1 MVYVNAKNYFCDSVI
16 NNTDK
21 VLSVLIKYHGLSII
35 AVLLLAIGLFHVA
48 LKVVSYV
55 AVLLDVFVLPPT
67 NYMPYGSQRGAWAV
81 VTGASDGI
89 GKEYARQLGLRGF
102 NVFLISRTESKL
114 RELAKEIAEKEKV
127 ETKFLAIDVST
138 DSPQNYKDIETVLKT
153 IPSVSILINNV
164 GLSHS
169 IPTPFLETPPA
180 ELHNIIAI
188 NNLAT
193 LKITQIVAPKIVE
206 SVKEAR
212 AAKKF
217 QKGLILTMGSFG
229 GLLPTPLLAT
239 YSGSKAFLQHWSNAL
254 SVELAPEHV
263 DVELVVSY
271 LVTSAMSKVRKT
283 SALIPNPRQFVKA
296 TLSSVGRAGGAQEKF
311 ATSTPFWSHALLHW
325 WIAQT
330 VGVFSKL
337 VAGFNYKMHVDI
349 RKRALKKQARQAGT
363 SAAADPH
370 NTIAAREGVA
380 TEAQGYETLEKEAA
394 KHQSTLKQHL

>member
-1 MVYVNAKNYFCDSVI
+1 MVYINAKNYFCDSII

-21 VLSVLIKYHGLSII
+21 VLTGLIKYHGLSII

-55 AVLLDVFVLPPT
+55 AVLLDVFALPPT
-67 NYMPYGSQRGAWAV
+67 NYLPYGSQRGAWAV

-114 RELAKEIAEKEKV
+114 RELAQEIAEKSKV

-138 DSPQNYKDIETVLKT
+138 DSPQNYKDIETVLNT

-169 IPTPFLETPPA
+169 IPVPFLETPAA
-180 ELHNIIAI
+180 ELHNIIAV

-193 LKITQIVAPKIVE
+193 LKITQLIAPRIIA

-217 QKGLILTMGSFG
+217 SKGLILTMGSFG

-239 YSGSKAFLQHWSNAL
+239 YSGSKAFLQNWSSAL
-254 SVELAPEHV
+254 AVELAPEHV

-271 LVTSAMSKVRKT
+271 LVASAMSKIRKT
-283 SALIPNPRQFVKA
+283 SALIPSPRKFVEA

-330 VGVFSKL
+330 VGVFSKR

-349 RKRALKKQARQAGT
+349 RKRALKKQARTAGT
-363 SAAADPH
+363 AAAV
-370 NTIAAREGVA
+370 EGAA
-380 TEAQGYETLEKEAA
+380 TEKLGHVSK
-394 KHQSTLKQHL
+394 K